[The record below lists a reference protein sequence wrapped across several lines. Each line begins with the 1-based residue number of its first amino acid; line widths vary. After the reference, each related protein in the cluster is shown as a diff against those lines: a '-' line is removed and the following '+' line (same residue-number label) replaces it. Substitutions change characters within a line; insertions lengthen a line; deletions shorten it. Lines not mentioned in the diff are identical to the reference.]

1 MNLPSISALLYQVP
15 ADKANHF
22 IYGIVLFILLVFALS
37 PLAALVAVTVT
48 GIVKEVYDKV
58 TATGTPDAW
67 DAVATAAGGLAGYI
81 CTLI

>member
-1 MNLPSISALLYQVP
+1 MKPPSISGLMYQVP

-22 IYGIVLFILLVFALS
+22 IYGLGLFISLTIARDPLFAL
-37 PLAALVAVTVT
+37 ALVVVV

-58 TATGTPDAW
+58 TGTGTPDFW

-81 CTLI
+81 CTFL

>member
-1 MNLPSISALLYQVP
+1 MKPPSISGLMYQIP

-22 IYGIVLFILLVFALS
+22 IYGLGLFIALTIARDPLFAL
-37 PLAALVAVTVT
+37 ALVVVV

-58 TATGTPDAW
+58 TATGTPDFW

-81 CTLI
+81 CTFL